1 MMPGQ
6 RIYKLLKE
14 AKGEHVP
21 VSHIAAIVKFHLED
35 VIQILEK
42 DGVQKNKSTISERLR
57 AMAYKG
63 DIEQAETNSGY
74 LYAKKGTPSIQDDI
88 YKIRIIKVMQDGYRK
103 TVDGLFQKTGLK
115 KEIIQRILDD
125 LDVEVGKNKYGETTY
140 RLMDYVEMPD
150 IPLFSKRWNKE
161 EPLRLY
167 QRQKRIEEMKESDWL
182 KVNALFVE
190 IAKRGFDRN
199 PYEWMR

>member
-1 MMPGQ
+1 M
-6 RIYKLLKE
+6 RLK
-14 AKGEHVP
+14 
-21 VSHIAAIVKFHLED
+21 D

-42 DGVQKNKSTISERLR
+42 DGFQKNKSTISERLR

-74 LYAKKGTPSIQDDI
+74 LYAKKGIPSIQDDI

-125 LDVEVGKNKYGETTY
+125 LDVEIGKNKYGETTY

-190 IAKRGFDRN
+190 MAKRGFDRN